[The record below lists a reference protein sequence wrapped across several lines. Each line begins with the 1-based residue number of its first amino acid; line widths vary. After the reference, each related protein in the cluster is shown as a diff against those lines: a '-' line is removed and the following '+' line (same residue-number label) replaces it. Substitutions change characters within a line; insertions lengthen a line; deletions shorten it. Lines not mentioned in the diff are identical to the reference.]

1 MHAQGF
7 HDGFAA
13 QLGFQAEKIFERA
26 IGEVNPAVAVEQKQT
41 LQHAVEQDLLLGLG
55 VSRCLLLPSL
65 KLLHLGLRLPPLVE
79 KFMPPPEMNSH
90 GGGKGKNGQEWPHEA
105 KAEGR
110 MKNAET
116 NCERMKFDKI
126 ISSFFILPSADRK
139 STRLNSSHANISYAV
154 F

>member
-26 IGEVNPAVAVEQKQT
+26 VGEINPAVAVEQKQT

-55 VSRCLLLPSL
+55 VNRRLLVPPL
-65 KLLHLGLRLPPLVE
+65 KLRHLCLHLPPLAE

-90 GGGKGKNGQEWPHEA
+90 GGGKGN
-105 KAEGR
+105 
-110 MKNAET
+110 N
-116 NCERMKFDKI
+116 
-126 ISSFFILPSADRK
+126 
-139 STRLNSSHANISYAV
+139 
-154 F
+154 